1 MAINILRYTGNH
13 QLSETLTSIGRSEEY
28 TIQPDDRIELV
39 QTINGVTIADGGRY
53 TAGDRYTVTVVVDNA
68 TYNKI
73 KTIWA
78 TRETV
83 DVRFD
88 DNSTVT
94 NVIVL
99 VRSIAYYDKLMP
111 EYKKLSLEIWKDT

>member
-1 MAINILRYTGNH
+1 MAINILRYNGSH
-13 QLSETLTSIGRSEEY
+13 QLTETLTSIGRSEDY

-53 TAGDRYTVTVVVDNA
+53 AAGDRYLVSVVVDNA

-73 KTIWA
+73 KTVWA

-83 DVRFD
+83 DVSFD
-88 DNSTVT
+88 DGSTVT

-99 VRSIAYYDKLMP
+99 VKSISYYDKLMP
-111 EYKKLSLEIWKDT
+111 QYKKLSLEIWKKS

>member
-13 QLSETLTSIGRSEEY
+13 QLSETLTSIGRSEDY

-53 TAGDRYTVTVVVDNA
+53 AAGDRYTVTVVVDNA

-73 KTIWA
+73 KTVWS

-83 DVRFD
+83 DVKFD
-88 DNSTVT
+88 DNTTVT
-94 NVIVL
+94 NVIAL
-99 VRSIAYYDKLMP
+99 VRSIAYYDKLLP
-111 EYKKLSLEIWKDT
+111 RYKKLSLEFWKDT